1 MISINTNALYS
12 LNIPNFKPI
21 TLNSET
27 IGFRGATLSAQKR
40 RWMLKEIRLYGIHT
54 YADLRAGDHSDSFP
68 LACKDADIR
77 YLHLPTDKFRTP
89 DTVIISN
96 LFVLAEMISAGGF
109 YISCALGLHRTD
121 MALSLNYLFNP
132 KINEPPILYAP
143 LDDGRL
149 RYRDI
154 FGRAGSVY
162 RTLTEKDK
170 ESLGWGDLFDYEYVN
185 RKEKLKKHQ
194 EEATAWTG

>member
-1 MISINTNALYS
+1 MDTNGLLS

-21 TLNSET
+21 TLNSEVV
-27 IGFRGATLSAQKR
+27 GFRGVTLSAPKR
-40 RWMLKEIRLYGIHT
+40 RWMLKEIRRYGLHT
-54 YADLRAGDHSDSFP
+54 YVDLRGGDKSDSFP
-68 LACKDADIR
+68 LACENADIK

-89 DTVIISN
+89 DTVIVCN
-96 LFVLAEMISAGGF
+96 LFTLAEIIPQGGF

-132 KINEPPILYAP
+132 KITEPPVLQAI

-154 FGRAGSVY
+154 FQRAGSIY
-162 RTLTEKDK
+162 RTLSEKDK
-170 ESLGWGDLFDYEYVN
+170 ENFGWGDSFENEHIN
-185 RKEKLKKHQ
+185 RKRILKEYQ
-194 EEATAWTG
+194 NEVAPWNG

>member
-1 MISINTNALYS
+1 
-12 LNIPNFKPI
+12 
-21 TLNSET
+21 
-27 IGFRGATLSAQKR
+27 
-40 RWMLKEIRLYGIHT
+40 MLREIRQCGIHT
-54 YADLRAGDHSDSFP
+54 YVDLRAGDHSDSFP
-68 LACKDADIR
+68 LACEDAGIK

-96 LFVLAEMISAGGF
+96 LFALAEIVAEGGF

-132 KINEPPILYAP
+132 KANEPPILHAI

-154 FGRAGSVY
+154 FARAGSVY
-162 RTLTEKDK
+162 RTLSEKDK
-170 ESLGWGDLFDYEYVN
+170 EYLGWGNSFENEYVN
-185 RKEKLKKHQ
+185 RKRILQ
-194 EEATAWTG
+194 EYQGEVAVWTG